1 MKWKNYQQEVEDDL
15 NVCLLILLP
24 EVAPCFLKVEIWT
37 FQIVIWPHIGQLL
50 KLSSCFKCESLSH

>member
-24 EVAPCFLKVEIWT
+24 EVAPGFLKVEI
-37 FQIVIWPHIGQLL
+37 
-50 KLSSCFKCESLSH
+50 